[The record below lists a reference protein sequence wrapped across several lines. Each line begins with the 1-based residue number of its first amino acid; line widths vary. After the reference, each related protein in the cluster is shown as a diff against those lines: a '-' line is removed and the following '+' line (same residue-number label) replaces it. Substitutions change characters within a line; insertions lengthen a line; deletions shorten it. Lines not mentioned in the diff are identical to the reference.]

1 MARDSVY
8 TVDGFYYEDEDLYK
22 EAKKEAEGVRYMKSR
37 IDLQYPERVLSVY
50 KRMIEQDTFQT
61 QVGYAYLRE
70 LQDYLYTMPQIRNEQ
85 IPAIPVRREVRV
97 LDAAGTAQRLRKEKK
112 QNSRAFHWSF
122 AVNVLA
128 LAVIIVMFAIAMSSD
143 SPTVLDYENKLIDKY
158 SAWEEELTEREA
170 AVKEKERTLLDGDS
184 Y

>member
-22 EAKKEAEGVRYMKSR
+22 AAKKEAEGVRYMKSR
-37 IDLQYPERVLSVY
+37 IDMQQPEQVLDIY
-50 KRMIEQDTFQT
+50 RRMITQDTFQT

-85 IPAIPVRREVRV
+85 IPAIPVRREVKV
-97 LDAAGTAQRLRKEKK
+97 LDAAGTTKRLRSENKK
-112 QNSRAFHWSF
+112 SSRAFQISF

-128 LAVIIVMFAIAMSSD
+128 LVVIIAMFAIAMSSS
-143 SPTVLDYENKLIDKY
+143 SPTVLNYENELLDKY
-158 SAWEEELTEREA
+158 SAWEEELNEREA
-170 AVKEKERTLLDGDS
+170 AVKEKERALLDGDS